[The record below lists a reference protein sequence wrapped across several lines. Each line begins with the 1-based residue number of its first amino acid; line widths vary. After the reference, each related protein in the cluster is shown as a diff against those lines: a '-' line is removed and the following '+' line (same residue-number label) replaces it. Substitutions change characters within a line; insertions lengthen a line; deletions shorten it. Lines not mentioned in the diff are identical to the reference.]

1 MKEYKAYLKPEA
13 LVLLGHLTI
22 TSPIIITEDELDT
35 LIDGEIIER
44 ISDCGNPYSLF
55 YKDLEMVT
63 TLD

>member
-13 LVLLGHLTI
+13 LILLSHLTI
-22 TSPIIITEDELDT
+22 TSPIIITEVELDK
-35 LIDGEIIER
+35 LIDGEMLER
-44 ISDCGNPYSLF
+44 ISECGNPYSVF